1 MRFAP
6 DSRPISALM
15 FDMDGLLVDSEPLGR
30 STMMSLLRGY
40 NQAWQPDAGRHL
52 AGRRLPEIM
61 AAVAET
67 YGLVEARPWLAAGGV
82 GRVAR

>member
-6 DSRPISALM
+6 DSRPIPAFV
-15 FDMDGLLVDSEPLGR
+15 FDMDGLLVNREPLGR
-30 STMMSLLRGY
+30 STMMSLLRSY
-40 NQAWQPDAGRHL
+40 NQEWQPDAGRHL
-52 AGRRLPEIM
+52 AGRLPEIM

-67 YGLVEARPWLAAGGV
+67 YGLDEARPWLAAGSV